1 MKKLSLMIS
10 IAICAAVLTSCGNND
25 RGSGMNHMYN
35 VPLLGNPQSLDPQY
49 ADDPSSNTVI
59 KNLYSGLMTI
69 DQGGN
74 VVCCN
79 AEDYVVSEGG
89 TVYTFHLRQDN
100 CWFFDKNNDDVIDD
114 EECFPV
120 TADDYVYA
128 IQRVIDPKMQS
139 PYADEFSCIK
149 GAQEVEDGLVSA
161 DYAEV
166 YAADDHTFVVVLSK
180 PDAEFLSLMASPAA
194 YPCNREFF
202 DSTKGRYGLDDR
214 SVMSNG
220 PFYVRQWFYDPYG
233 SNNILYMRR
242 NEKNWTDTYDIMP
255 SYLSFTIER
264 DEQDIRKLFKEGEI
278 DCFTTMSSSPYNP
291 RKYSITGMPAITL
304 GLIFAPHDKYFS
316 NENMRRAIA
325 ASVDREM
332 LISGKD
338 SDVQTAYGI
347 IPPAVR
353 LLGRSY
359 RELSADKQFGS
370 FDREKAQE
378 LFAQA
383 KGELGV
389 ESVEGVKVLVSAET
403 VDSRKLHSLSQS
415 WQDIFGVY
423 IGIDEV
429 TPEEFA
435 ERIAEGDYSIALYP
449 LKADRESGEAAIE
462 AFSKTE
468 CLKYALPEEG
478 FADGLTDCSTSSE
491 LVERYTA
498 AEKKI
503 IDKCGFVPL
512 FYKNEYLIA
521 DRDNEDIYFDAF
533 SGAVDYRLARNYS

>member
-1 MKKLSLMIS
+1 MS
-10 IAICAAVLTSCGNND
+10 AAVLTSCGNND

-49 ADDPSSNTVI
+49 ADDPASNTVI
-59 KNLYSGLMTI
+59 KNLYSGLMTV

-79 AEDYVVSEGG
+79 AEDYVVSENG

-100 CWFFDKNNDDVIDD
+100 CWFFDENNDDVIDD

-139 PYADEFSCIK
+139 PYAEEFSCIK
-149 GAQEVEDGLVSA
+149 GAQIVEDGLEKP
-161 DYAEV
+161 DFAEV
-166 YAADDHTFVVVLSK
+166 YAADDYTFVAVLEK
-180 PDAEFLSLMASPAA
+180 PDAEFLALMASPAA
-194 YPCNREFF
+194 YPCNRKFF

-264 DEQDIRKLFKEGEI
+264 DEQDIRKLFKEEEI
-278 DCFTTMSSSPYNP
+278 DCFTSMSSSPYNP
-291 RKYSITGMPAITL
+291 KKYSITGMPAITL
-304 GLIFAPHDKYFS
+304 GLIFAPKDKYFS
-316 NENMRRAIA
+316 NENLRRAIA
-325 ASVDREM
+325 SSIDRETLM
-332 LISGKD
+332 SGKD

-359 RELSADKQFGS
+359 RELSSDKQFGS
-370 FDREKAQE
+370 FDRDKAQE

-383 KGELGV
+383 KSELGV
-389 ESVEGVKVLVSAET
+389 ESIEGVKVLVSADT
-403 VDSRKLHSLSQS
+403 IDSRKLHSLSQS
-415 WQDIFGVY
+415 WQDVFGVY
-423 IGIDEV
+423 IGIEEV

-435 ERIAEGDYSIALYP
+435 ERIAAGDYSIALYP
-449 LKADRESGEAAIE
+449 LKADRESGEAAIK
-462 AFSKTE
+462 AFSTTE
-468 CLKYALPEEG
+468 CLKYALPEENIS
-478 FADGLTDCSTSSE
+478 DGLTDCSTSSE
-491 LVERYTA
+491 LVERYTE

-512 FYKNEYLIA
+512 FYKNAYLIA
-521 DRDNEDIYFDAF
+521 DRDNEDIYYDAF